1 MQIKVGIPRGLLFN
15 DFSPL
20 FIPFFNYLGIKT
32 IVSDETNRKI
42 INRGLE
48 IVPAEYCFPI
58 KVAYGHVDNLLKKG
72 VDFIFIPHI
81 ANTGKPTG
89 SYKYSVTCS
98 WTQSA
103 PDLMKSTDWL
113 IKEGLNS
120 ENLVS
125 PSLFFDWGL
134 NHIEDQMKK
143 AITQMG
149 HSTKNVRA
157 ALQEALI
164 NKEKFDKKIEEKTK
178 KVFDSIQKK
187 CKQEKYK
194 NEPAF
199 LVMARPYTAYDAN
212 VNNDI
217 VNKILDAGYLAIPLE
232 LAPIGQIDISKQMPK
247 MYWIQGQKKLAAI
260 ELLNKNRNLFG
271 IDITYFACG
280 PDTQINQQMRYRAQ
294 KPFLTIEMDEHTGD
308 AGIDTRLQAF
318 FNTVKSYLEIE
329 AKQTSKVFSVKLKG
343 LDKIKGKKILVSP
356 PMSEHNYAVSSVLN
370 AYGIQS
376 RVLNTSPDET
386 MERARSCTYGLVCT
400 PYLHTTEAMLNFMQK
415 PGFDPEKFAF
425 FQATTDCGPCRLG
438 QYASLE
444 SLLFQKK
451 GIDIDIITSGELG
464 TEFNLGIPLLIKAWS
479 GITAVDQLE
488 KMRMHTRPYEVNKG
502 TSDKIYEKYMKEL
515 LDYLADPKT
524 NLGKIKT
531 YLSIGKAFFSNLF
544 NGELSPIEKILRK
557 AQDNFSQV
565 KRIGEEKP
573 KIGVIGEWFV
583 RLHEPANQKIIRK
596 LEEKG
601 AETWLA
607 PAIEYLV
614 YSYYLNS
621 VLAREKFSLNRKKE
635 DLREWLL
642 KSILYRVMIGYEHRL
657 FKATLPYMQGFD
669 DIPAQE
675 IVSNGEK
682 YIRHYIGGEAIVSM
696 GKAVDYLKK
705 GLDGIISVIPFNC
718 MPGLT
723 VAGFIPKFRKDN
735 NNIPFVSIEY
745 DGFQDSTRE
754 MRIDTFVAQV
764 KERYEN
770 KRQNPLKTKDI

>member
-1 MQIKVGIPRGLLFN
+1 MKVGIPRGLLFN

-20 FIPFFNYLGIKT
+20 FIPFFKYLGIET
-32 IVSDETNRKI
+32 VVSDETNRKI

-48 IVPAEYCFPI
+48 IVPEEYCFPT
-58 KVAYGHVDNLLKKG
+58 KVAYGHVDNLLKKD
-72 VDFIFIPHI
+72 VDFIFIPQI
-81 ANTGKPTG
+81 ANTGEPIG
-89 SYKYSVTCS
+89 SYKYSVTCP
-98 WTQSA
+98 WTQTA
-103 PDLMKSTDWL
+103 PDLMKSAPKL
-113 IKEGLNS
+113 IEEGFNS
-120 ENLVS
+120 EMLIS

-143 AITQMG
+143 AVSKMG
-149 HSTKNVRA
+149 YSTKNVRA
-157 ALQEALI
+157 ALQEGLI
-164 NKEKFDKKIEEKTK
+164 NKKRFDKKIEEKTK
-178 KVFDSIQKK
+178 EVFDFIKK
-187 CKQEKYK
+187 YKK

-217 VNKILDAGYLAIPLE
+217 INKILDAGYLAIPLE
-232 LAPIGQIDISKQMPK
+232 LAPIGSIDISTQMPK
-247 MYWIQGQKKLAAI
+247 MYWIQGQKKLTAI
-260 ELLNKNRNLFG
+260 ELLNKNKNLFG

-280 PDTQINQQMRYRAQ
+280 PDTQINQQMRCRTK
-294 KPFLTIEMDEHTGD
+294 KPFLTVEMDEHTGD

-318 FNTVKSYLEIE
+318 FNTVKSYLGIE

-343 LDKIKGKKILVSP
+343 LDKIKGKKILLIP
-356 PMSEHNYAVSSVLN
+356 PMSKHIYAMSAVFN

-376 RVLNTSPDET
+376 RVLDVSTDET
-386 MERARSCTYGLVCT
+386 MERARSCTCGLVCT

-415 PGFDPEKFAF
+415 PEFDQEKFAF
-425 FQATTDCGPCRLG
+425 FQLTTDCGPCRLG

-451 GIDIDIITSGELG
+451 GIDIDIIIGGELRS
-464 TEFNLGIPLLIKAWS
+464 EFNLGIPLLVKFWP

-502 TSDKIYEKYMKEL
+502 ISDKIYEKYVKRL

-524 NLGKIKT
+524 NLGKMKT
-531 YLSIGKAFFSNLF
+531 YLTIGKAAFSNLF
-544 NGELSPIEKILRK
+544 NGKLSPIEEILRK
-557 AQDNFSQV
+557 AQEKFSQV
-565 KRIGEEKP
+565 KRTNEEKP
-573 KIGVIGEWFV
+573 KIGMVGEFYV
-583 RLHEPANQKIIRK
+583 RFHEPANQRIIRN
-596 LEEKG
+596 LEGKG
-601 AETWLA
+601 AEIWLA
-607 PAIEYLV
+607 PVTEYFT
-614 YSYYLNS
+614 YSYYLDS
-621 VLAREKFSLNRKKE
+621 VTAKEKFSLNRKKR
-635 DLREWLL
+635 DLREWIL
-642 KSILYRVMIGYEHRL
+642 KSILYRFMIGYEHKL
-657 FKATLPYMQGFD
+657 FMATLPYMQGFD
-669 DIPAQE
+669 DIPAKN

-696 GKAVDYLKK
+696 GKAVDYAKR

-754 MRIDTFVAQV
+754 IIIDTFVAQV
-764 KERYEN
+764 KDRYEN
-770 KRQNPLKTKDI
+770 KKYTKSH

>member
-1 MQIKVGIPRGLLFN
+1 MKVGIPRGLLFN

-32 IVSDETNRKI
+32 IVSDETNRKV

-48 IVPAEYCFPI
+48 IVPAEYCFPT
-58 KVAYGHVDNLLKKG
+58 KVAYGHVDNLLKKLKKD
-72 VDFIFIPHI
+72 DFIFIPHI

-89 SYKYSVTCS
+89 SYNYCVTCP
-98 WTQSA
+98 WTQST
-103 PDLMKSTDWL
+103 PDLMKSAPKL
-113 IKEGLNS
+113 AKEGFNL
-120 ENLVS
+120 ENLIS

-143 AITQMG
+143 AVAKMG
-149 HSTKNVRA
+149 YSTKNVRA
-157 ALQEALI
+157 ALQEGLI

-178 KVFDSIQKK
+178 EVFDSIKK
-187 CKQEKYK
+187 YKK

-232 LAPIGQIDISKQMPK
+232 LAPIGLIDISKQMPK

-280 PDTQINQQMRYRAQ
+280 PDTQISQQMVCRAQ

-329 AKQTSKVFSVKLKG
+329 TKQTSKVFSVKLKG
-343 LDKIKGKKILVSP
+343 LDKIKGKKILVFP
-356 PMSEHNYAVSSVLN
+356 PMSEHNYAISSVLN

-376 RVLNTSPDET
+376 KVLEVSPDET
-386 MERARSCTYGLVCT
+386 LEKARSCTCGLVCT
-400 PYLHTTEAMLNFMQK
+400 PYLHTTDAMLYFMQK
-415 PGFDPEKFAF
+415 SEFDPEKFAF
-425 FQATTDCGPCRLG
+425 FQATTECGPCRLG

-451 GIDIDIITSGELG
+451 GIDVDIITGGEIG
-464 TEFNLGIPLLIKAWS
+464 SEFNLGMHLLIKAWS
-479 GITAVDQLE
+479 GMTAVDQLE

-502 TSDKIYEKYMKEL
+502 TSDEIHEKYMKKL

-524 NLGKIKT
+524 NLRKFET
-531 YLSIGKAFFSNLF
+531 YSSIGKAFFSNLF
-544 NGELSPIEKILRK
+544 DGKLSPIEEILRK
-557 AQDNFSQV
+557 AQEEFSQV
-565 KRIGEEKP
+565 KRTNEEKP
-573 KIGVIGEWFV
+573 KIGIVGEFYV
-583 RLHEPANQKIIRK
+583 RLHEPANQRIIRK
-596 LEEKG
+596 LEKKG
-601 AETWLA
+601 AEVWLA
-607 PAIEYLV
+607 PATEYLT

-621 VLAREKFSLNRKKE
+621 VYARENFSLNRKKE
-635 DLREWLL
+635 DLGEWLL

-657 FKATLPYMQGFD
+657 FKSTLPYMQGFD
-669 DIPAQE
+669 DIPAKE

-696 GKAVDYLKK
+696 GKAVDYVKRD
-705 GLDGIISVIPFNC
+705 LDGIISVIPFNC

-754 MRIDTFVAQV
+754 VKIDTFVAQV

-770 KRQNPLKTKDI
+770 KKYTKSH

>member
-1 MQIKVGIPRGLLFN
+1 MKVGIPRGLLFN

-20 FIPFFNYLGIKT
+20 FIPFFKYLGIET
-32 IVSDETNRKI
+32 VVSDETNRRI

-48 IVPAEYCFPI
+48 IVPEEYCFPT

-81 ANTGKPTG
+81 ANTGQPIG
-89 SYKYSVTCS
+89 SYKYSVTCP

-103 PDLMKSTDWL
+103 PDLMKSAPKL
-113 IKEGLNS
+113 IEEGLNS
-120 ENLVS
+120 GMLIS
-125 PSLFFDWGL
+125 PSLFFDWGS

-143 AITQMG
+143 AVAKMG
-149 HSTKNVRA
+149 HSTINVKA
-157 ALQEALI
+157 ALQEGLI

-178 KVFDSIQKK
+178 EVFDSIKK
-187 CKQEKYK
+187 YKK

-232 LAPIGQIDISKQMPK
+232 LAPIGSIDISTQMPK

-260 ELLNKNRNLFG
+260 ELLNKNKNLFG

-280 PDTQINQQMRYRAQ
+280 PDTQINQQMRCRTQ
-294 KPFLTIEMDEHTGD
+294 KPFLTVEMDEHTGD

-318 FNTVKSYLEIE
+318 FNTVKSYLGIE
-329 AKQTSKVFSVKLKG
+329 AKQTNKVFSVKLKG
-343 LDKIKGKKILVSP
+343 LDKIKGKKILLIP
-356 PMSEHNYAVSSVLN
+356 PMSKHIYAMSAVFN
-370 AYGIQS
+370 AYRIQS
-376 RVLNTSPDET
+376 RVLEVSTDET
-386 MERARSCTYGLVCT
+386 MERARSCTCGLVCT

-415 PGFDPEKFAF
+415 PEFDQEKFAF
-425 FQATTDCGPCRLG
+425 FQLTTDCGPCRLG

-451 GIDIDIITSGELG
+451 GIDIDIIIGGELRS
-464 TEFNLGIPLLIKAWS
+464 EFNLGIPLLVKFWP

-502 TSDKIYEKYMKEL
+502 ISDKIYEKYVKRL

-524 NLGKIKT
+524 NLGKMKT
-531 YLSIGKAFFSNLF
+531 YLTIGKAAFSNLF
-544 NGELSPIEKILRK
+544 NGKLSPIEEILRK
-557 AQDNFSQV
+557 AQEKFSQV
-565 KRIGEEKP
+565 KRTNEEKP
-573 KIGVIGEWFV
+573 KIGMVGEFYV
-583 RLHEPANQKIIRK
+583 RFHEPANQRIIRN
-596 LEEKG
+596 LEGKG
-601 AETWLA
+601 AEIWLA
-607 PAIEYLV
+607 PVTEYFT
-614 YSYYLNS
+614 YSYYLDS
-621 VLAREKFSLNRKKE
+621 VTAREKFSLNRKKR
-635 DLREWLL
+635 DLREWIL
-642 KSILYRVMIGYEHRL
+642 KSILYRFMIGYEHKL

-669 DIPAQE
+669 DIPAKE

-696 GKAVDYLKK
+696 GKAVDYAKR

-754 MRIDTFVAQV
+754 IIIDTFVAQV
-764 KERYEN
+764 KDRCEN
-770 KRQNPLKTKDI
+770 KKYTKSH

>member
-1 MQIKVGIPRGLLFN
+1 MRIGIPRGLLFN

-20 FIPFFNYLGIKT
+20 FIPFFKYLGIET
-32 IVSDETNRKI
+32 VVSDETNRKI

-48 IVPAEYCFPI
+48 IVPEEYCFPT
-58 KVAYGHVDNLLKKG
+58 KVAYGHVDNLLKKD

-81 ANTGKPTG
+81 ANTGEPIG
-89 SYKYSVTCS
+89 SYKYSVTCP
-98 WTQSA
+98 WTQTA
-103 PDLMKSTDWL
+103 PDLMKSAPKL
-113 IKEGLNS
+113 IEEGFNS
-120 ENLVS
+120 EMLIS

-143 AITQMG
+143 AVAKMG
-149 HSTKNVRA
+149 YSTKNVRA
-157 ALQEALI
+157 ALQEGLI
-164 NKEKFDKKIEEKTK
+164 NKKRFDKKIEEKTK
-178 KVFDSIQKK
+178 EVFDFIKK
-187 CKQEKYK
+187 YKK

-217 VNKILDAGYLAIPLE
+217 INKILDAGYLAIPLE
-232 LAPIGQIDISKQMPK
+232 LAPIGSIDISTQMPK
-247 MYWIQGQKKLAAI
+247 MYWIQGQKKLTAI
-260 ELLNKNRNLFG
+260 ELLNKNKNLFG

-280 PDTQINQQMRYRAQ
+280 PDTQINQQMRCRTK
-294 KPFLTIEMDEHTGD
+294 KPFLTVEMDEHTGD

-318 FNTVKSYLEIE
+318 FNTVKSYLGIE

-343 LDKIKGKKILVSP
+343 LDKIKGKKILLIP
-356 PMSEHNYAVSSVLN
+356 PMSKHIYAMSAVFN

-376 RVLNTSPDET
+376 RVLDVSTDET
-386 MERARSCTYGLVCT
+386 MERARSCTCGLVCT

-415 PGFDPEKFAF
+415 PEFDQEKFAF
-425 FQATTDCGPCRLG
+425 FQLTTDCGPCRLG

-451 GIDIDIITSGELG
+451 GIDIDIIIGGELRS
-464 TEFNLGIPLLIKAWS
+464 EFNLGIPLLVKFWP

-502 TSDKIYEKYMKEL
+502 ISDKIYEKYVKRL

-524 NLGKIKT
+524 NLGKMKT
-531 YLSIGKAFFSNLF
+531 YLTIGKAAFSNLF
-544 NGELSPIEKILRK
+544 NGKLSPIEEILRK
-557 AQDNFSQV
+557 AQEKFSQV
-565 KRIGEEKP
+565 KRTNEEKP
-573 KIGVIGEWFV
+573 KIGMVGEFYV
-583 RLHEPANQKIIRK
+583 RFHEPANQRIIRN
-596 LEEKG
+596 LEGKG
-601 AETWLA
+601 AEIWLA
-607 PAIEYLV
+607 PVTEYFT
-614 YSYYLNS
+614 YSYYLDS
-621 VLAREKFSLNRKKE
+621 VTAREKFSLNRKKR
-635 DLREWLL
+635 DLREWIL
-642 KSILYRVMIGYEHRL
+642 KSILYRFMIGYEHKL

-669 DIPAQE
+669 DIPAKE

-696 GKAVDYLKK
+696 GKAVDYAKR

-754 MRIDTFVAQV
+754 IIIDTFVAQV
-764 KERYEN
+764 KDRYEN
-770 KRQNPLKTKDI
+770 IKYTKSH

>member
-1 MQIKVGIPRGLLFN
+1 MRVGIPRGLLFN

-20 FIPFFNYLGIKT
+20 FIPFFNYLGIET

-58 KVAYGHVDNLLKKG
+58 KVAYGHVDNLLEKS

-81 ANTGKPTG
+81 ANTGEPATG
-89 SYKYSVTCS
+89 YNYCVTCP

-103 PDLMKSTDWL
+103 PDIMKSTDRL
-113 IKEGLNS
+113 IKKGLNL

-125 PSLFFDWGL
+125 PSLFFDWGP
-134 NHIEDQMKK
+134 NHIEDQMRK
-143 AITQMG
+143 ALVKMG

-157 ALQEALI
+157 ALQEGLV
-164 NKEKFDKKIEEKTK
+164 NKERFDKKIEEKTRE
-178 KVFDSIQKK
+178 VFSSIQEKF
-187 CKQEKYK
+187 KQEKYK

-232 LAPIGQIDISKQMPK
+232 LAPIGPIDLSKKLPK

-280 PDTQINQQMRYRAQ
+280 PDAQINQQMICRAQ
-294 KPFLTIEMDEHTGD
+294 KPFLTVEMDEHTGD

-318 FNTVKSYLEIE
+318 FNTVKSYLETG
-329 AKQTSKVFSVKLKG
+329 AKQTSRVFSVKLKG
-343 LDKIKGKKILVSP
+343 LDKIKGKKILVFP
-356 PMSEHNYAVSSVLN
+356 PMSKHNYALSAVLN

-376 RVLNTSPDET
+376 RVLDVSHDET
-386 MERARSCTYGLVCT
+386 MENARSCTCGLVCT

-415 PGFDPEKFAF
+415 PEFNENKFAF
-425 FQATTDCGPCRLG
+425 FQATTECGPCRLG

-451 GIDIDIITSGELG
+451 GIDVDIITGGELG
-464 TEFNLGIPLLIKAWS
+464 TEFNLGMPLLIKVWS
-479 GITAVDQLE
+479 GMTAVDQLE

-502 TSDKIYEKYMKEL
+502 TTDKIYEKYTKEL
-515 LDYLADPKT
+515 IDYLADPKT
-524 NLGKIKT
+524 NLGKIET
-531 YLSIGKAFFSNLF
+531 YSSIGKAFFSNLF
-544 NGELSPIEKILRK
+544 DGKLSPIEKLLKK
-557 AQDNFSQV
+557 AQDEFSQV
-565 KRIGEEKP
+565 KRTNEKKP
-573 KIGVIGEWFV
+573 KIGIVGEFYV
-583 RLHEPANQKIIRK
+583 RLHEPANQNIIRK

-607 PAIEYLV
+607 PATEYFA
-614 YSYYLNS
+614 YSYYLGS
-621 VLAREKFSLNRKKE
+621 VLAREKFKLNRKKE

-642 KSILYRVMIGYEHRL
+642 KSILYRVMIGYEHKL

-669 DIPAQE
+669 DIAAKE
-675 IVSNGEK
+675 IVSNGGE

-696 GKAVDYLKK
+696 GKALDYVKRD
-705 GLDGIISVIPFNC
+705 LDGIISVIPFNC

-723 VAGFIPKFRKDN
+723 VAGFIPRFRKNN

-754 MRIDTFVAQV
+754 MRIDTFFAQV
-764 KERYEN
+764 KEKYDN

>member
-1 MQIKVGIPRGLLFN
+1 MKVGIPRGLLFN

-20 FIPFFNYLGIKT
+20 FIPFFKYLGIET
-32 IVSDETNRKI
+32 IVSDETDRKI

-48 IVPAEYCFPI
+48 IVPEEYCFPT

-81 ANTGKPTG
+81 ANTGEPIG
-89 SYKYSVTCS
+89 SYKYSVTCP

-103 PDLMKSTDWL
+103 PDLMKSAPKLT
-113 IKEGLNS
+113 KEGLNS
-120 ENLVS
+120 EMLIS

-143 AITQMG
+143 AVAKMG
-149 HSTKNVRA
+149 HSTKNVSA
-157 ALQEALI
+157 ALQEGFI
-164 NKEKFDKKIEEKTK
+164 NKERFDKKIEEKTK
-178 KVFDSIQKK
+178 KVFDSIKN
-187 CKQEKYK
+187 YNK
-194 NEPAF
+194 NEPTF

-232 LAPIGQIDISKQMPK
+232 LAPIGSIDISTQMPK

-260 ELLNKNRNLFG
+260 ELLNKNKNLFG
-271 IDITYFACG
+271 IDVTYFACG
-280 PDTQINQQMRYRAQ
+280 PDTQINQQMRCRTQ
-294 KPFLTIEMDEHTGD
+294 KPFLTVEMDEHTGD

-318 FNTVKSYLEIE
+318 FNTVKSYLGIE

-343 LDKIKGKKILVSP
+343 LDKIKGKKILLIP
-356 PMSEHNYAVSSVLN
+356 PMSKHIYAMSAVFN

-376 RVLNTSPDET
+376 RVLEVSPDET
-386 MERARSCTYGLVCT
+386 MERARSCTCGLVCT

-415 PGFDPEKFAF
+415 PEFDQEKFAF
-425 FQATTDCGPCRLG
+425 FQLTTDCGPCRLG

-451 GIDIDIITSGELG
+451 GIDIDIIIGGELRS
-464 TEFNLGIPLLIKAWS
+464 EFNLGIPLLVKFWP

-502 TSDKIYEKYMKEL
+502 ISDKIYVKYVKRL

-524 NLGKIKT
+524 NLGKMKT
-531 YLSIGKAFFSNLF
+531 YLTIGKAAFSNLF
-544 NGELSPIEKILRK
+544 NGKLSPIEEILRK
-557 AQDNFSQV
+557 AQEEFSQV
-565 KRIGEEKP
+565 KRTNEEKP
-573 KIGVIGEWFV
+573 KIGMVGEFYV
-583 RLHEPANQKIIRK
+583 RFHEPANQRIIRN
-596 LEEKG
+596 LEGKG
-601 AETWLA
+601 AEIWLA
-607 PAIEYLV
+607 PVTEYFT
-614 YSYYLNS
+614 YSYYLDS
-621 VLAREKFSLNRKKE
+621 VTAREKFSLNRKKR
-635 DLREWLL
+635 DLREWIL
-642 KSILYRVMIGYEHRL
+642 KSILYRFMIGYEHKL

-669 DIPAQE
+669 DIPAKE

-696 GKAVDYLKK
+696 GKAVDYAKR

-754 MRIDTFVAQV
+754 IIIDTFVAQV
-764 KERYEN
+764 KDRYEN
-770 KRQNPLKTKDI
+770 KKYTNSH

>member
-1 MQIKVGIPRGLLFN
+1 MKVGIPRGLLFN

-20 FIPFFNYLGIKT
+20 FIPFFKYLGIET
-32 IVSDETNRKI
+32 VVSDETNRKI

-48 IVPAEYCFPI
+48 IVPEEYCFPT

-81 ANTGKPTG
+81 ANTGEPIG
-89 SYKYSVTCS
+89 SYKYSVTCP

-103 PDLMKSTDWL
+103 PDLMKSAPKL
-113 IKEGLNS
+113 IEEGLNS
-120 ENLVS
+120 EMLIS

-143 AITQMG
+143 AVAKMG
-149 HSTKNVRA
+149 YSTKNVRA
-157 ALQEALI
+157 ALQEGLI
-164 NKEKFDKKIEEKTK
+164 NKKRFDKKIEEKTK
-178 KVFDSIQKK
+178 EVFDFIKK
-187 CKQEKYK
+187 YKK

-217 VNKILDAGYLAIPLE
+217 INKILDAGYLAIPLE
-232 LAPIGQIDISKQMPK
+232 LAPIGSIDISTQMPK
-247 MYWIQGQKKLAAI
+247 MYWIQGQKKLTAI
-260 ELLNKNRNLFG
+260 ELLNKNKNLFG

-280 PDTQINQQMRYRAQ
+280 PDTQINQQMRCRTK
-294 KPFLTIEMDEHTGD
+294 KPFLTVEMDEHTGD

-318 FNTVKSYLEIE
+318 FNTVKSYLGIE

-343 LDKIKGKKILVSP
+343 LDKIKGKKILLIP
-356 PMSEHNYAVSSVLN
+356 PMSKHIYATSAVFN

-376 RVLNTSPDET
+376 RVLEVSPDET
-386 MERARSCTYGLVCT
+386 MERARSCTCGLVCT

-415 PGFDPEKFAF
+415 PEFDQEKFAF
-425 FQATTDCGPCRLG
+425 FQLTTDCGPCRLG

-451 GIDIDIITSGELG
+451 GIDIDIIIGGELRS
-464 TEFNLGIPLLIKAWS
+464 EFNLGIPLLVKFWP

-502 TSDKIYEKYMKEL
+502 ISDKIYEKYVKRL

-524 NLGKIKT
+524 NLGKMKT
-531 YLSIGKAFFSNLF
+531 YLTIGKAAFSNLF
-544 NGELSPIEKILRK
+544 NGKLSPIEEILRK
-557 AQDNFSQV
+557 AQEKFSQV
-565 KRIGEEKP
+565 KRTNEEKP
-573 KIGVIGEWFV
+573 KIGMVGEFYV
-583 RLHEPANQKIIRK
+583 RFHEPANQRIIRN
-596 LEEKG
+596 LEGKG
-601 AETWLA
+601 AEIWLA
-607 PAIEYLV
+607 PVTEYFT
-614 YSYYLNS
+614 YSYYLDS
-621 VLAREKFSLNRKKE
+621 VTAREKFSLNRKKR
-635 DLREWLL
+635 DLREWIL
-642 KSILYRVMIGYEHRL
+642 KSILYRFMIGYEHKL

-669 DIPAQE
+669 DIPAKE

-696 GKAVDYLKK
+696 GKAVDYAKR

-723 VAGFIPKFRKDN
+723 VAGFIPKFRKDS

-754 MRIDTFVAQV
+754 IIIDTFVAQV
-764 KERYEN
+764 KDRYEN
-770 KRQNPLKTKDI
+770 KKFTKPQ

>member
-1 MQIKVGIPRGLLFN
+1 MKVGIPRGLLFN

-20 FIPFFNYLGIKT
+20 FIPFFKYLGIKT
-32 IVSDETNRKI
+32 VISDETNRKI

-58 KVAYGHVDNLLKKG
+58 KVAYGHVDNLLKKLKKD
-72 VDFIFIPHI
+72 DFIFIPHI
-81 ANTGKPTG
+81 ASTGEPTG
-89 SYKYSVTCS
+89 SYKYCVTCP

-103 PDLMKSTDWL
+103 PDLMKSAL
-113 IKEGLNS
+113 KLAKEGLNL

-143 AITQMG
+143 AVAKMG
-149 HSTKNVRA
+149 YSTKNVRA
-157 ALQEALI
+157 ALQEGLI
-164 NKEKFDKKIEEKTK
+164 NKERFDKKIEEKTK
-178 KVFDSIQKK
+178 EVFDSIKK
-187 CKQEKYK
+187 YKK

-199 LVMARPYTAYDAN
+199 LVMARPYTSYDAN
-212 VNNDI
+212 VNNNI

-232 LAPIGQIDISKQMPK
+232 FAPIGSIDISKQMPK

-260 ELLNKNRNLFG
+260 ELLNKNKNLFG

-280 PDTQINQQMRYRAQ
+280 PDTQINQQMRCRTQ
-294 KPFLTIEMDEHTGD
+294 KPFLTVEMDEHTGD

-318 FNTVKSYLEIE
+318 FNTVKSYLGIE

-343 LDKIKGKKILVSP
+343 LDKIKDKKILVFP
-356 PMSEHNYAVSSVLN
+356 PMSKHNYALSAVFN
-370 AYGIQS
+370 AYRIQS
-376 RVLNTSPDET
+376 RVSEISPDET

-415 PGFDPEKFAF
+415 PGFDQEKFAF
-425 FQATTDCGPCRLG
+425 FQATSDCGPCRLG

-451 GIDIDIITSGELG
+451 GIDVDIITGGEVGSEFSLG
-464 TEFNLGIPLLIKAWS
+464 MPLLIKAWS

-502 TSDKIYEKYMKEL
+502 TSDQIYEKYTKRL
-515 LDYLADPKT
+515 LDHLADPKT
-524 NLGKIKT
+524 NLGKMKT
-531 YLSIGKAFFSNLF
+531 YLTIGKAFFSNLF
-544 NGELSPIEKILRK
+544 DGNSSPIEEILRK
-557 AQDNFSQV
+557 AQGEFSQV
-565 KRIGEEKP
+565 KRTSEEKP
-573 KIGVIGEWFV
+573 KIGMIGEFFV
-583 RLHEPANQKIIRK
+583 RLHEPANQNILRK

-607 PAIEYLV
+607 PAAEYLT
-614 YSYYLNS
+614 YSYYLSS
-621 VLAREKFSLNRKKE
+621 VFAREKFSLNRKKE
-635 DLREWLL
+635 NLREWIL
-642 KSILYRVMIGYEHRL
+642 KSILYRFMIGYEHML

-669 DIPAQE
+669 DISAQE

-696 GKAVDYLKK
+696 GKAVDYVKR

-770 KRQNPLKTKDI
+770 KKYTKFH

>member
-1 MQIKVGIPRGLLFN
+1 MRIGIPRGLLFN

-20 FIPFFNYLGIKT
+20 FIPFFKYLGIET
-32 IVSDETNRKI
+32 VVSDETNRKI

-48 IVPAEYCFPI
+48 IVPEEYCFPT
-58 KVAYGHVDNLLKKG
+58 KVAYGHVDNLLKKD

-81 ANTGKPTG
+81 ANTGEPIG
-89 SYKYSVTCS
+89 SYKYSVTCP
-98 WTQSA
+98 WTQTA
-103 PDLMKSTDWL
+103 PDLMKSAPKL
-113 IKEGLNS
+113 IEEGFNS
-120 ENLVS
+120 EMLIS

-143 AITQMG
+143 AVAKMG
-149 HSTKNVRA
+149 YSTKNVRA
-157 ALQEALI
+157 ALQEGLI
-164 NKEKFDKKIEEKTK
+164 NKKRFDKKIEEKTK
-178 KVFDSIQKK
+178 EVFDFIKK
-187 CKQEKYK
+187 YKK

-217 VNKILDAGYLAIPLE
+217 INKILDAGYLAIPLE
-232 LAPIGQIDISKQMPK
+232 LAPIGSIDISTQMPK
-247 MYWIQGQKKLAAI
+247 MYWIQGQKKLTAI
-260 ELLNKNRNLFG
+260 ELLNKNKNLFG

-280 PDTQINQQMRYRAQ
+280 PDTQINQQMRCRTK
-294 KPFLTIEMDEHTGD
+294 KPFLTVEMDEHTGD

-318 FNTVKSYLEIE
+318 FNTVKSYLGIE

-343 LDKIKGKKILVSP
+343 LDKIKGKKILLIP
-356 PMSEHNYAVSSVLN
+356 PMSKHIYATSAVFN

-376 RVLNTSPDET
+376 RVLEVSPDET
-386 MERARSCTYGLVCT
+386 MERARSCTCGLVCT

-415 PGFDPEKFAF
+415 PEFDQEKFAF
-425 FQATTDCGPCRLG
+425 FQLTTDCGPCRLG

-451 GIDIDIITSGELG
+451 GIDIDIIIGGELRS
-464 TEFNLGIPLLIKAWS
+464 EFNLGVPLLVKFWP

-502 TSDKIYEKYMKEL
+502 ISDKIYEKYVKRL

-524 NLGKIKT
+524 NLGKMKT
-531 YLSIGKAFFSNLF
+531 YLTIGKAAFSNLF
-544 NGELSPIEKILRK
+544 NGKLSPIEEILRK
-557 AQDNFSQV
+557 AQEKFSQV
-565 KRIGEEKP
+565 KRNNEEKP
-573 KIGVIGEWFV
+573 KIGMVGEFYV
-583 RLHEPANQKIIRK
+583 RFHEPANQRIIRN
-596 LEEKG
+596 LEGKG
-601 AETWLA
+601 AEIWLA
-607 PAIEYLV
+607 PVTEYFT
-614 YSYYLNS
+614 YSYYLDS
-621 VLAREKFSLNRKKE
+621 VTAREKFSLNRKKR
-635 DLREWLL
+635 DLREWIL
-642 KSILYRVMIGYEHRL
+642 KSILYRFMIGYEHKL

-669 DIPAQE
+669 DIPAKE

-696 GKAVDYLKK
+696 GKAVDYAKR

-754 MRIDTFVAQV
+754 IIIDTFVAQV
-764 KERYEN
+764 KDRYEN
-770 KRQNPLKTKDI
+770 KKYTKSH

>member
-1 MQIKVGIPRGLLFN
+1 MKVGIPRGLLFN

-20 FIPFFNYLGIKT
+20 FIPFFKYLGIET
-32 IVSDETNRKI
+32 VVSDETNRKI

-48 IVPAEYCFPI
+48 IVPEEYCFPT

-72 VDFIFIPHI
+72 VDFVFIPHI
-81 ANTGKPTG
+81 ANTGEPIG
-89 SYKYSVTCS
+89 SYKYSVTCP

-103 PDLMKSTDWL
+103 PDLMKSAPKL
-113 IKEGLNS
+113 IEEGLNL
-120 ENLVS
+120 EKLIS

-143 AITQMG
+143 AVAKMG
-149 HSTKNVRA
+149 HSTKDVRA
-157 ALQEALI
+157 ALQEGLI
-164 NKEKFDKKIEEKTK
+164 NKKRFDKKIEEKTK
-178 KVFDSIQKK
+178 EVFDFIKK
-187 CKQEKYK
+187 YKK

-217 VNKILDAGYLAIPLE
+217 INKILDAGYLAIPLE
-232 LAPIGQIDISKQMPK
+232 LAPIGSIDISTQMPK
-247 MYWIQGQKKLAAI
+247 MYWIQGQKKLTAI
-260 ELLNKNRNLFG
+260 ELLNKNKNLFG

-280 PDTQINQQMRYRAQ
+280 PDTQINQQMRCRTK
-294 KPFLTIEMDEHTGD
+294 KPFLTVEMDEHTGD

-318 FNTVKSYLEIE
+318 FNTVKSYLGIE

-343 LDKIKGKKILVSP
+343 LDKIKGKKILLIP
-356 PMSEHNYAVSSVLN
+356 PMSKHIDAMSAVFN

-376 RVLNTSPDET
+376 RVLEVSTDET
-386 MERARSCTYGLVCT
+386 MERARSCTCGLVCT

-415 PGFDPEKFAF
+415 PEFDQEKFAF
-425 FQATTDCGPCRLG
+425 FQLTTDCGPCRLG

-451 GIDIDIITSGELG
+451 GIDIDIIIGGELRS
-464 TEFNLGIPLLIKAWS
+464 EFNLGIPLLVKFWP

-502 TSDKIYEKYMKEL
+502 ISDKIYEKYVKRL

-524 NLGKIKT
+524 NLGKMKT
-531 YLSIGKAFFSNLF
+531 YLTIGKAAFSNLF
-544 NGELSPIEKILRK
+544 NGKLSPIEEILRK
-557 AQDNFSQV
+557 AQEKFSQV
-565 KRIGEEKP
+565 KRTNEEKP
-573 KIGVIGEWFV
+573 KIGMVGEFYV
-583 RLHEPANQKIIRK
+583 RFHEPANQRIIRN
-596 LEEKG
+596 LEGKG
-601 AETWLA
+601 AEIWLA
-607 PAIEYLV
+607 PVTEYFT
-614 YSYYLNS
+614 YSYYLDS
-621 VLAREKFSLNRKKE
+621 VTAREKFSLNRKKR
-635 DLREWLL
+635 DLREWIL
-642 KSILYRVMIGYEHRL
+642 KSILYRFMIGYEHKL

-669 DIPAQE
+669 DIPAKE

-696 GKAVDYLKK
+696 GKAADYAKR

-723 VAGFIPKFRKDN
+723 VAGFIPKFRKVN

-754 MRIDTFVAQV
+754 IMIDTFAAQV
-764 KERYEN
+764 KDRYEN
-770 KRQNPLKTKDI
+770 KKYTNSH

>member
-1 MQIKVGIPRGLLFN
+1 MKVGIPRGLLFN

-20 FIPFFNYLGIKT
+20 FIPFFKYLGIKT
-32 IVSDETNRKI
+32 VISDETNRKI

-48 IVPAEYCFPI
+48 IVPAEYCFPT
-58 KVAYGHVDNLLKKG
+58 KVAYGHVDNLLKKLKKD
-72 VDFIFIPHI
+72 DFIFIPHI
-81 ANTGKPTG
+81 ASTGEPTG
-89 SYKYSVTCS
+89 SYKYSVTCP

-103 PDLMKSTDWL
+103 PDLMKSALKLT
-113 IKEGLNS
+113 KEGLNL

-143 AITQMG
+143 AVAKMG
-149 HSTKNVRA
+149 YSTKNVRA
-157 ALQEALI
+157 ALQEGLV
-164 NKEKFDKKIEEKTK
+164 NKKKFDKKIEEKTK
-178 KVFDSIQKK
+178 EVFDSIKK
-187 CKQEKYK
+187 YKK

-212 VNNDI
+212 VNNNI

-232 LAPIGQIDISKQMPK
+232 FAPIGSIDISKQMPK

-260 ELLNKNRNLFG
+260 ELLNKNKNLFG

-280 PDTQINQQMRYRAQ
+280 PDTQINQQMRCRTQ
-294 KPFLTIEMDEHTGD
+294 KPFLTVEMDEHTGD

-318 FNTVKSYLEIE
+318 FNTVKSYLGIE
-329 AKQTSKVFSVKLKG
+329 AKQTGKVFSVKLKG
-343 LDKIKGKKILVSP
+343 LDKIKDKKILVFP
-356 PMSEHNYAVSSVLN
+356 PMSKHNYALSAVFN
-370 AYGIQS
+370 AYRIQS
-376 RVLNTSPDET
+376 RVLEVSPDET

-415 PGFDPEKFAF
+415 PGFDQEKFAF
-425 FQATTDCGPCRLG
+425 FQATSDCGPCRLG

-451 GIDIDIITSGELG
+451 GTDVDIITGGEVGSEFSLG
-464 TEFNLGIPLLIKAWS
+464 MPLLIKAWS

-502 TSDKIYEKYMKEL
+502 TSDQIYEKYMKRL
-515 LDYLADPKT
+515 LDHLADPKT
-524 NLGKIKT
+524 NLGKMKT
-531 YLSIGKAFFSNLF
+531 YLTIGKVFFSNLF
-544 NGELSPIEKILRK
+544 DGNSSPIEEILRK
-557 AQDNFSQV
+557 AQGEFSQV
-565 KRIGEEKP
+565 KRTSEEKP
-573 KIGVIGEWFV
+573 KIGMIGEFFV
-583 RLHEPANQKIIRK
+583 RLHEPANQNILRK

-607 PAIEYLV
+607 SAAEYLT
-614 YSYYLNS
+614 YSYYLSS
-621 VLAREKFSLNRKKE
+621 VFAREKFSLNRKKE
-635 DLREWLL
+635 NLREWIL
-642 KSILYRVMIGYEHRL
+642 KSILYRFMIGYEHML

-669 DIPAQE
+669 DISAQE

-696 GKAVDYLKK
+696 GKAVDYVKR

-735 NNIPFVSIEY
+735 NNIPFVSVEY

-770 KRQNPLKTKDI
+770 KKYTKFH

>member
-1 MQIKVGIPRGLLFN
+1 MKVGIPRGLLFN

-20 FIPFFNYLGIKT
+20 FIPFFKYLGIET
-32 IVSDETNRKI
+32 VVSDETNRKI

-48 IVPAEYCFPI
+48 IVPAEYCFPT
-58 KVAYGHVDNLLKKG
+58 KVAYGHVDNLLKKLKKD
-72 VDFIFIPHI
+72 DFIFIPYI
-81 ANTGKPTG
+81 ANTGEPTG
-89 SYKYSVTCS
+89 SYKYCVTCP

-103 PDLMKSTDWL
+103 PDLMKSAPKL
-113 IKEGLNS
+113 VKEGLNL

-143 AITQMG
+143 AVAKMG

-157 ALQEALI
+157 ALQEGLI
-164 NKEKFDKKIEEKTK
+164 NKERFDKKIEEKTK
-178 KVFDSIQKK
+178 EVFDSIKK
-187 CKQEKYK
+187 YKK

-232 LAPIGQIDISKQMPK
+232 LAPIGSIDISKQMPK

-260 ELLNKNRNLFG
+260 ELLNKNKNLFG

-280 PDTQINQQMRYRAQ
+280 PDTQINQQMRCRTQ
-294 KPFLTIEMDEHTGD
+294 KPFLTVEMDEHTGD

-318 FNTVKSYLEIE
+318 FNTVKSYLGIG

-343 LDKIKGKKILVSP
+343 LDKIKGKKILVFP
-356 PMSEHNYAVSSVLN
+356 PMSEHNYAISSALN

-376 RVLNTSPDET
+376 KVLEVSPDET
-386 MERARSCTYGLVCT
+386 LERARSCTCGLVCT
-400 PYLHTTEAMLNFMQK
+400 PYLHTTEAMLYFMQK
-415 PGFDPEKFAF
+415 SEFDPEKFAF
-425 FQATTDCGPCRLG
+425 FQATTECGPCRLG

-451 GIDIDIITSGELG
+451 GIDVDIITGGEIG
-464 TEFNLGIPLLIKAWS
+464 SEFNLGIPLLIKAWS
-479 GITAVDQLE
+479 GMTAVDQLE

-502 TSDKIYEKYMKEL
+502 TSDQIYEKYLKRL

-524 NLGKIKT
+524 NLGKMKT
-531 YLSIGKAFFSNLF
+531 YLTIEKAFFSNLF
-544 NGELSPIEKILRK
+544 DRNSSPIEEILRK
-557 AQDNFSQV
+557 AQEEFSQV
-565 KRIGEEKP
+565 KRTNEEKP
-573 KIGVIGEWFV
+573 KIGMVGEFYV
-583 RLHEPANQKIIRK
+583 RLHEPANQNIIRK
-596 LEEKG
+596 LEKKG
-601 AETWLA
+601 AEVWLA
-607 PAIEYLV
+607 PATEYLT

-621 VLAREKFSLNRKKE
+621 VSAREKFSLNRKKE
-635 DLREWLL
+635 DLREWFL
-642 KSILYRVMIGYEHRL
+642 KSILYRVMIGYEHKF
-657 FKATLPYMQGFD
+657 FKVTLPYMQGFD
-669 DIPAQE
+669 DIPAKE
-675 IVSNGEK
+675 IVLNGEK

-696 GKAVDYLKK
+696 GKAVDYAKR

-754 MRIDTFVAQV
+754 IRTDTFIAQV

-770 KRQNPLKTKDI
+770 KKYTKSH

>member
-1 MQIKVGIPRGLLFN
+1 MKVGIPRGLLFN

-20 FIPFFNYLGIKT
+20 FIPFFKYLGIKT
-32 IVSDETNRKI
+32 VVSDETNRKI

-48 IVPAEYCFPI
+48 IVPAEYCFPT
-58 KVAYGHVDNLLKKG
+58 KVAYGHVDNLLKKLKKD
-72 VDFIFIPHI
+72 DFIFIPHI
-81 ANTGKPTG
+81 ANTGEPTG
-89 SYKYSVTCS
+89 SYKYCVTCP

-103 PDLMKSTDWL
+103 PDLMKSAL
-113 IKEGLNS
+113 KLAKEGLNL

-143 AITQMG
+143 AVAKMG
-149 HSTKNVRA
+149 YSTKNVRA
-157 ALQEALI
+157 ALQEGLI
-164 NKEKFDKKIEEKTK
+164 NKERFDKKIEEKTK
-178 KVFDSIQKK
+178 EVFDSIKK
-187 CKQEKYK
+187 YKK

-232 LAPIGQIDISKQMPK
+232 LAPIGSIDISTQMPK

-260 ELLNKNRNLFG
+260 ELLNKNKNLFG

-280 PDTQINQQMRYRAQ
+280 PDTQINQQMRCRTQ
-294 KPFLTIEMDEHTGD
+294 KPFLTVEMDEHTGD

-318 FNTVKSYLEIE
+318 FNTVKSYLRIE
-329 AKQTSKVFSVKLKG
+329 TKQTSKVYGVKLKG
-343 LDKIKGKKILVSP
+343 LDKIKDKKILLFP
-356 PMSEHNYAVSSVLN
+356 PMSKHNYAVSAVFN
-370 AYGIQS
+370 AYRIQS
-376 RVLNTSPDET
+376 RVLEVSPDET
-386 MERARSCTYGLVCT
+386 MERARSCTCGLVCT
-400 PYLHTTEAMLNFMQK
+400 PYLHTTEVMLNFMQK
-415 PGFDPEKFAF
+415 PGFDQEKFAF
-425 FQATTDCGPCRLG
+425 FQATNDCGPCRLG

-451 GIDIDIITSGELG
+451 GIDVDIITGGEIGSEFSLG
-464 TEFNLGIPLLIKAWS
+464 MPLLIKAWS
-479 GITAVDQLE
+479 GMTAVDQLE
-488 KMRMHTRPYEVNKG
+488 KMRMHTRPYEVNKE
-502 TSDKIYEKYMKEL
+502 TSDQIYEKYVKRL
-515 LDYLADPKT
+515 LDHLADPKT
-524 NLGKIKT
+524 NLGKMKT
-531 YLSIGKAFFSNLF
+531 YLTIGKAFFSNLF
-544 NGELSPIEKILRK
+544 DGNSSPIEEILRK
-557 AQDNFSQV
+557 AQSEFSQV
-565 KRIGEEKP
+565 KRTSEEKP
-573 KIGVIGEWFV
+573 KIGIVGEFFV
-583 RLHEPANQKIIRK
+583 RLHEPANQNIIRK

-607 PAIEYLV
+607 PATEYLI

-621 VLAREKFSLNRKKE
+621 VSAREKFRLNRKKE
-635 DLREWLL
+635 NLKEWIL
-642 KSILYRVMIGYEHRL
+642 KSILYRVMIGYEHKL

-696 GKAVDYLKK
+696 GKAVDYATR

-754 MRIDTFVAQV
+754 IRTDTFIAQV

-770 KRQNPLKTKDI
+770 KKYAKSH

>member
-1 MQIKVGIPRGLLFN
+1 MKVGIPRGLLFN

-20 FIPFFNYLGIKT
+20 FIPFFKYLGIET
-32 IVSDETNRKI
+32 VVSDETNRKI

-48 IVPAEYCFPI
+48 IVPEEYCFPT

-81 ANTGKPTG
+81 ANTGEPIG
-89 SYKYSVTCS
+89 SYKYSVTCP

-103 PDLMKSTDWL
+103 PDLMKSAPKL
-113 IKEGLNS
+113 IEEGLNS
-120 ENLVS
+120 EMLIS

-143 AITQMG
+143 AVAKMG
-149 HSTKNVRA
+149 YSTKNVRA
-157 ALQEALI
+157 ALQEGLI
-164 NKEKFDKKIEEKTK
+164 NKKRFDKKIEEKTK
-178 KVFDSIQKK
+178 EVFDFIKK
-187 CKQEKYK
+187 YKK

-217 VNKILDAGYLAIPLE
+217 INKILDAGYLAVPLE
-232 LAPIGQIDISKQMPK
+232 LAPIGSIDISTQMPK
-247 MYWIQGQKKLAAI
+247 MYWIQGQKKLTAI
-260 ELLNKNRNLFG
+260 ELLNKNKNLFG

-280 PDTQINQQMRYRAQ
+280 PDTQINQQMRCRTK
-294 KPFLTIEMDEHTGD
+294 KPFLTVEMDEHTGD

-318 FNTVKSYLEIE
+318 FNTVKSYLGIE

-343 LDKIKGKKILVSP
+343 LDKIKGKKILLIP
-356 PMSEHNYAVSSVLN
+356 PMSKHIYAMSAVFN

-376 RVLNTSPDET
+376 RVLDVSTDET
-386 MERARSCTYGLVCT
+386 MERARSCTCGLVCT

-415 PGFDPEKFAF
+415 PEFDQEKFAF
-425 FQATTDCGPCRLG
+425 FQLTTDCGPCRLG

-451 GIDIDIITSGELG
+451 GIDIDIIIGGELRS
-464 TEFNLGIPLLIKAWS
+464 EFNLGIPLLVKFWP

-502 TSDKIYEKYMKEL
+502 ISDKIYEKYVKRL

-524 NLGKIKT
+524 NLGKMKT
-531 YLSIGKAFFSNLF
+531 YLTIGKAAFSNLF
-544 NGELSPIEKILRK
+544 NGKLSPIEEILRK
-557 AQDNFSQV
+557 AQEKFSKV
-565 KRIGEEKP
+565 KRTNEEKP
-573 KIGVIGEWFV
+573 KIGMVGEFYV
-583 RLHEPANQKIIRK
+583 RFHEPANQRIIRN
-596 LEEKG
+596 LEGKG
-601 AETWLA
+601 AEIWLA
-607 PAIEYLV
+607 PVTEYFT
-614 YSYYLNS
+614 YSYYLDS
-621 VLAREKFSLNRKKE
+621 VTAREKFSLNRKKR
-635 DLREWLL
+635 DLREWIL
-642 KSILYRVMIGYEHRL
+642 KSILYRFMIGYEHKL

-669 DIPAQE
+669 DIPAKE

-696 GKAVDYLKK
+696 GKAVDYAKR

-754 MRIDTFVAQV
+754 IIIDTFVAQV
-764 KERYEN
+764 KDRYEN
-770 KRQNPLKTKDI
+770 KKFTKPQ

>member
-1 MQIKVGIPRGLLFN
+1 MKVGIPRGLLFN

-20 FIPFFNYLGIKT
+20 FIPFFKYLGIKT
-32 IVSDETNRKI
+32 VISDETNRKI

-48 IVPAEYCFPI
+48 IVPAEYCFPT
-58 KVAYGHVDNLLKKG
+58 KVAYGHVDNLLKKLKKD
-72 VDFIFIPHI
+72 DFIFIPHI
-81 ANTGKPTG
+81 ASTGEPTG
-89 SYKYSVTCS
+89 SYKYSVTCP

-103 PDLMKSTDWL
+103 PDLMKSALKLT
-113 IKEGLNS
+113 KEGFNL

-143 AITQMG
+143 AVAKMG
-149 HSTKNVRA
+149 YSTKNVRA
-157 ALQEALI
+157 ALQEGLI
-164 NKEKFDKKIEEKTK
+164 NKERFDKKIEEKTK
-178 KVFDSIQKK
+178 EVFDSIKK
-187 CKQEKYK
+187 YKK

-232 LAPIGQIDISKQMPK
+232 FAPIGSIDISKQMPK
-247 MYWIQGQKKLAAI
+247 MYWIQGQKKLTAI
-260 ELLNKNRNLFG
+260 ELLNKNKNLFG

-280 PDTQINQQMRYRAQ
+280 PDTQINQQMRCRTQ
-294 KPFLTIEMDEHTGD
+294 KPFLTVEMDEHTGD

-318 FNTVKSYLEIE
+318 FNTVKSYLGIE
-329 AKQTSKVFSVKLKG
+329 AKQTGKVFSVKLKG
-343 LDKIKGKKILVSP
+343 LDKIKDKKILVFP
-356 PMSEHNYAVSSVLN
+356 PMSKHNYALSAVFN
-370 AYGIQS
+370 AYRIQS
-376 RVLNTSPDET
+376 RVLEVSPDET

-415 PGFDPEKFAF
+415 PGFDQEKFAF
-425 FQATTDCGPCRLG
+425 FQATSDCGPCRLG

-451 GIDIDIITSGELG
+451 GIDVDIITGGEVGSEFSLG
-464 TEFNLGIPLLIKAWS
+464 MPLLIKAWS

-502 TSDKIYEKYMKEL
+502 TSDQIYEKYMKRL
-515 LDYLADPKT
+515 LDHLADPKT
-524 NLGKIKT
+524 NLGKMKT
-531 YLSIGKAFFSNLF
+531 YLTIGKVFFSNLLDR
-544 NGELSPIEKILRK
+544 NSSPIEEILRK
-557 AQDNFSQV
+557 AQGEFSQV
-565 KRIGEEKP
+565 KRTSEEKP
-573 KIGVIGEWFV
+573 KIGMIGEFFV
-583 RLHEPANQKIIRK
+583 RLHEPANQNILRK

-607 PAIEYLV
+607 PAAEYLT
-614 YSYYLNS
+614 YSYYISS
-621 VLAREKFSLNRKKE
+621 VFAREKFSLNRKKE
-635 DLREWLL
+635 NLREWIL
-642 KSILYRVMIGYEHRL
+642 KSILYRFMIGYEHML

-669 DIPAQE
+669 DISAQE

-696 GKAVDYLKK
+696 GKAVDYVKR

-735 NNIPFVSIEY
+735 NNIPFVSVEY

-754 MRIDTFVAQV
+754 MRIDTFVVQV

-770 KRQNPLKTKDI
+770 KKYTKFH

>member
-1 MQIKVGIPRGLLFN
+1 MRIGIPRGLLFN

-20 FIPFFNYLGIKT
+20 FIPFFKYLGIET
-32 IVSDETNRKI
+32 VVSDETNRKI

-48 IVPAEYCFPI
+48 IVPEEYCFPT
-58 KVAYGHVDNLLKKG
+58 KVAYGHVDNLLKKD

-81 ANTGKPTG
+81 ANTGEPIG
-89 SYKYSVTCS
+89 SYKYSVTCP

-103 PDLMKSTDWL
+103 PDLMKSAPKL
-113 IKEGLNS
+113 IEEGFNS
-120 ENLVS
+120 EMLIS

-143 AITQMG
+143 AVAKMG
-149 HSTKNVRA
+149 YSTKNVRA
-157 ALQEALI
+157 ALQEGLI
-164 NKEKFDKKIEEKTK
+164 NKKRFDKKIEEKTK
-178 KVFDSIQKK
+178 EVFDFIKK
-187 CKQEKYK
+187 YKK
-194 NEPAF
+194 NEPTF

-217 VNKILDAGYLAIPLE
+217 INKILDAGYLAIPLE
-232 LAPIGQIDISKQMPK
+232 LAPIGSIDISTQMPK
-247 MYWIQGQKKLAAI
+247 MYWIQGQKKLTAI
-260 ELLNKNRNLFG
+260 ELLNKNKNLFG

-280 PDTQINQQMRYRAQ
+280 PDTQINQQMRCRTK
-294 KPFLTIEMDEHTGD
+294 KPFLTVEMDEHTGD

-318 FNTVKSYLEIE
+318 FNTVKSYLGIE

-343 LDKIKGKKILVSP
+343 LDKIKGKKILLIP
-356 PMSEHNYAVSSVLN
+356 PMSKHIYAMSAVFN

-376 RVLNTSPDET
+376 RVLDVSTDET
-386 MERARSCTYGLVCT
+386 MERARSCTCGLVCT

-415 PGFDPEKFAF
+415 PEFDQEKFAF
-425 FQATTDCGPCRLG
+425 FQLTTDCGPCRLG

-451 GIDIDIITSGELG
+451 GIDIDIIIGGELRS
-464 TEFNLGIPLLIKAWS
+464 EFNLGIPLLVKFWP

-502 TSDKIYEKYMKEL
+502 ISDKIYEKYVKRL

-524 NLGKIKT
+524 NLGKMKT
-531 YLSIGKAFFSNLF
+531 YLTIGKAAFSNLF
-544 NGELSPIEKILRK
+544 NGKLSPIEEILRK
-557 AQDNFSQV
+557 AQEKFSQV
-565 KRIGEEKP
+565 KRTNEEKP
-573 KIGVIGEWFV
+573 KIGMVGEFYV
-583 RLHEPANQKIIRK
+583 RFHEPANQRIIRN
-596 LEEKG
+596 LEGKG
-601 AETWLA
+601 AEIWLA
-607 PAIEYLV
+607 PVTEYFT
-614 YSYYLNS
+614 YSYYLDS
-621 VLAREKFSLNRKKE
+621 VTAREKFSLNRKKR
-635 DLREWLL
+635 DLREWIL
-642 KSILYRVMIGYEHRL
+642 KSILYRFMIGYEHKL

-669 DIPAQE
+669 DIPAKE

-696 GKAVDYLKK
+696 GKAVDYAKR

-754 MRIDTFVAQV
+754 IIIDTFVAQV
-764 KERYEN
+764 KDRYEN
-770 KRQNPLKTKDI
+770 KKYTKSH

>member
-1 MQIKVGIPRGLLFN
+1 MKVGIPRGLLFN

-20 FIPFFNYLGIKT
+20 FIPFFKYLGIET
-32 IVSDETNRKI
+32 VVSDETDRKI

-48 IVPAEYCFPI
+48 IVPEEYCFPT

-81 ANTGKPTG
+81 ANTGEPMG
-89 SYKYSVTCS
+89 SYKYSVTCP

-103 PDLMKSTDWL
+103 PDLMKSAPKL
-113 IKEGLNS
+113 IEEGLNL
-120 ENLVS
+120 EKLIS

-134 NHIEDQMKK
+134 NHIADQMKK
-143 AITQMG
+143 AVAKMG
-149 HSTKNVRA
+149 HSTKDVRA
-157 ALQEALI
+157 ALQEGLI
-164 NKEKFDKKIEEKTK
+164 NKKRFDKKIEEKTK
-178 KVFDSIQKK
+178 EVFDFIKK
-187 CKQEKYK
+187 YKK

-217 VNKILDAGYLAIPLE
+217 INKILDAGYLAIPLE
-232 LAPIGQIDISKQMPK
+232 LAPISSIDISTQMPK
-247 MYWIQGQKKLAAI
+247 MYWIQGQKKLTAI
-260 ELLNKNRNLFG
+260 ELLNKNKNLFG

-280 PDTQINQQMRYRAQ
+280 PDTQINQQMRCRTK
-294 KPFLTIEMDEHTGD
+294 KPFLTVEMDEHTGD

-318 FNTVKSYLEIE
+318 FNTVKSYLGIE

-343 LDKIKGKKILVSP
+343 LDKIKGKKILLIP
-356 PMSEHNYAVSSVLN
+356 PMSKHIYAMSAVFN

-376 RVLNTSPDET
+376 RVLDVSTDET
-386 MERARSCTYGLVCT
+386 MERARSCTCGLVCT

-415 PGFDPEKFAF
+415 PEFDQEKFAF
-425 FQATTDCGPCRLG
+425 FQLTTDCGPCRLG

-451 GIDIDIITSGELG
+451 GIDIDIIIGGELRS
-464 TEFNLGIPLLIKAWS
+464 EFNLGIPLLVKFWP

-488 KMRMHTRPYEVNKG
+488 KMRMHTRPYEVSKG
-502 TSDKIYEKYMKEL
+502 ISDKIYEKYVKRL

-524 NLGKIKT
+524 NLGKMKT
-531 YLSIGKAFFSNLF
+531 YLTIGKAAFSNLF
-544 NGELSPIEKILRK
+544 NGKLSPIEEILRK
-557 AQDNFSQV
+557 AQEKFSQV
-565 KRIGEEKP
+565 KRTNEEKP
-573 KIGVIGEWFV
+573 KIGMVGEFYV
-583 RLHEPANQKIIRK
+583 RFHEPANQRIIRN
-596 LEEKG
+596 LEGKG
-601 AETWLA
+601 AEIWLA
-607 PAIEYLV
+607 PVTEYLT
-614 YSYYLNS
+614 YSYYLDS
-621 VLAREKFSLNRKKE
+621 VTAREKFSLNRKKR
-635 DLREWLL
+635 DLREWIL
-642 KSILYRVMIGYEHRL
+642 KSILYRFMIGYEHKL

-669 DIPAQE
+669 DIPAKE

-696 GKAVDYLKK
+696 GKAVDYAKR

-754 MRIDTFVAQV
+754 IIIDTFVAQV
-764 KERYEN
+764 KDRYEN
-770 KRQNPLKTKDI
+770 KKYTNSH

>member
-1 MQIKVGIPRGLLFN
+1 MQMKVGIPRGLLFN

-20 FIPFFNYLGIKT
+20 FIPFFKYLGIET
-32 IVSDETNRKI
+32 VVSDETDRKI

-48 IVPAEYCFPI
+48 IVPEEYCFPT

-81 ANTGKPTG
+81 ANTGEPIG
-89 SYKYSVTCS
+89 GYKYSVTCP

-103 PDLMKSTDWL
+103 PDLMKSAPKL
-113 IKEGLNS
+113 IEEGLNS
-120 ENLVS
+120 EMLIS

-143 AITQMG
+143 AVAKMG

-157 ALQEALI
+157 ALQEGFI
-164 NKEKFDKKIEEKTK
+164 NKQRFDKKIEEKTK
-178 KVFDSIQKK
+178 EVFDSIKN
-187 CKQEKYK
+187 YNK

-232 LAPIGQIDISKQMPK
+232 LAPIGSIDISTQMPK

-260 ELLNKNRNLFG
+260 ELLNKNKNLFG

-280 PDTQINQQMRYRAQ
+280 PDTQINQQMRCRTQ
-294 KPFLTIEMDEHTGD
+294 KPFLTVEMDEHTGD

-318 FNTVKSYLEIE
+318 FNTVKSYLGIE
-329 AKQTSKVFSVKLKG
+329 AKQTNKVFSVKLKG
-343 LDKIKGKKILVSP
+343 LDKIKGKKILLIP
-356 PMSEHNYAVSSVLN
+356 PMSKHIYAFSAVLN

-376 RVLNTSPDET
+376 RVLEVSPDET
-386 MERARSCTYGLVCT
+386 MERARSCTCGLVCT

-415 PGFDPEKFAF
+415 PEFNQEKFAF
-425 FQATTDCGPCRLG
+425 FQLTTDCGPCRLG

-451 GIDIDIITSGELG
+451 GIDIDIIIGGELRS
-464 TEFNLGIPLLIKAWS
+464 EFNLGIPLLVKVWP

-488 KMRMHTRPYEVNKG
+488 KMRMHTRPYEINKG
-502 TSDKIYEKYMKEL
+502 ISDQIYDKYLKRL
-515 LDYLADPKT
+515 LDYLEDAKT
-524 NLGKIKT
+524 NLGNMKT
-531 YLSIGKAFFSNLF
+531 YLTIGKAIFSNLF
-544 NGELSPIEKILRK
+544 DGKLSPIEEILRK
-557 AQDNFSQV
+557 AQEEFSQV
-565 KRIGEEKP
+565 KRTHEEKP
-573 KIGVIGEWFV
+573 KIGMVGEFYV
-583 RLHEPANQKIIRK
+583 RFHEPANQKIIRN
-596 LEEKG
+596 LEKKG
-601 AETWLA
+601 AEVWLA
-607 PAIEYLV
+607 PVTEYLI
-614 YSYYLNS
+614 YSYYVDS
-621 VLAREKFSLNRKKE
+621 VSAREKFSLNKKKK
-635 DLREWLL
+635 DLREWIL
-642 KSILYRVMIGYEHRL
+642 KSILYRFMIGYEHKL
-657 FKATLPYMQGFD
+657 FKATSPYMQGFD
-669 DIPAQE
+669 DIPGKE

-682 YIRHYIGGEAIVSM
+682 YIRRYIGGEAIVSM
-696 GKAVDYLKK
+696 GKAVDYAKR

-754 MRIDTFVAQV
+754 MRIDTFIAQV
-764 KERYEN
+764 KDRYEN
-770 KRQNPLKTKDI
+770 KK

>member
-1 MQIKVGIPRGLLFN
+1 MKVGIPRGLLFN

-20 FIPFFNYLGIKT
+20 FIPFFKYLGIKT
-32 IVSDETNRKI
+32 IISDETNRKI

-48 IVPAEYCFPI
+48 IVPAEYCFPT
-58 KVAYGHVDNLLKKG
+58 KVAYGHVDNLLKKLKKD
-72 VDFIFIPHI
+72 DFIFIPHI
-81 ANTGKPTG
+81 ANTGEPTG
-89 SYKYSVTCS
+89 SYKYSVTCP
-98 WTQSA
+98 WTQST
-103 PDLMKSTDWL
+103 PDIMKSAPKLTE
-113 IKEGLNS
+113 EGLNS
-120 ENLVS
+120 EKLIS

-143 AITQMG
+143 VVAKMG

-157 ALQEALI
+157 ALQEGLI
-164 NKEKFDKKIEEKTK
+164 NKVRFDKKIEEKTK
-178 KVFDSIQKK
+178 EVFDSI
-187 CKQEKYK
+187 EKYKK

-232 LAPIGQIDISKQMPK
+232 LAPIGSIDVSTQMPK

-260 ELLNKNRNLFG
+260 ELLNKNKNLFG

-280 PDTQINQQMRYRAQ
+280 PDSQINQQMRCRTQ
-294 KPFLTIEMDEHTGD
+294 KPFLTVEMDEHTGD

-318 FNTVKSYLEIE
+318 FNTVKSYLGIE
-329 AKQTSKVFSVKLKG
+329 AKQTNKVFSVKLKG
-343 LDKIKGKKILVSP
+343 LDKIKDKKILVLP
-356 PMSEHNYAVSSVLN
+356 PMSEHNCALSAVLN
-370 AYGIQS
+370 AYGIRS
-376 RVLNTSPDET
+376 RVLEVSPDET
-386 MERARSCTYGLVCT
+386 MEKARSCTYGLVCT
-400 PYLHTTEAMLNFMQK
+400 PFLHTTEAMLNFMQK
-415 PGFDPEKFAF
+415 PEFDQEKFAF

-451 GIDIDIITSGELG
+451 GIDVDIITGGELG
-464 TEFNLGIPLLIKAWS
+464 SEFNLGIHLLIKAWS

-502 TSDKIYEKYMKEL
+502 TSDEIYEKYRKRL
-515 LDYLADPKT
+515 LDYLADPRT
-524 NLGKIKT
+524 NLRKMKT
-531 YLSIGKAFFSNLF
+531 YLTIGKAFFSNLF
-544 NGELSPIEKILRK
+544 DGKLSPIEEILRK
-557 AQDNFSQV
+557 AQEEFSQV
-565 KRIGEEKP
+565 KRTNEEKP
-573 KIGVIGEWFV
+573 KIGIVGEWYV
-583 RLHEPANQKIIRK
+583 RLHEPANQRIIRK
-596 LEEKG
+596 LEKKG
-601 AETWLA
+601 VEIWLA

-614 YSYYLNS
+614 YSYYLGS
-621 VLAREKFSLNRKKE
+621 VIAREKFRLNRKRE
-635 DLREWLL
+635 DLREWIL
-642 KSILYRVMIGYEHRL
+642 KSILYRVMIAYEHKL
-657 FKATLPYMQGFD
+657 FKATSPYMQGFD
-669 DIPAQE
+669 DITSQE

-696 GKAVDYLKK
+696 GKAVDYAKR

-764 KERYEN
+764 KDRYEN
-770 KRQNPLKTKDI
+770 KKYTKPH

>member
-1 MQIKVGIPRGLLFN
+1 MKVGIPRGLLFN

-20 FIPFFNYLGIKT
+20 FIPFFKYLGIKT
-32 IVSDETNRKI
+32 VVSDETSRKI

-48 IVPAEYCFPI
+48 IVPAEYCFPT
-58 KVAYGHVDNLLKKG
+58 KVAYGHVDNLLKKLKKD
-72 VDFIFIPHI
+72 DFIFIPHI
-81 ANTGKPTG
+81 ANTGKPIG
-89 SYKYSVTCS
+89 NYKYCVTCP

-103 PDLMKSTDWL
+103 PDLMKSAPKL
-113 IKEGLNS
+113 IEEGLNL
-120 ENLVS
+120 EKLIS

-134 NHIEDQMKK
+134 NHIENQMKK
-143 AITQMG
+143 AVAKMG

-157 ALQEALI
+157 ALQEGLI
-164 NKEKFDKKIEEKTK
+164 NKERFDKKIEEKTK
-178 KVFDSIQKK
+178 EVFDSIKK
-187 CKQEKYK
+187 YKK

-199 LVMARPYTAYDAN
+199 LVMARPYTAYDSN
-212 VNNDI
+212 VNNDV

-232 LAPIGQIDISKQMPK
+232 LAPIGSIDISTQMPK

-280 PDTQINQQMRYRAQ
+280 PDTQINQQMLCRAQ

-318 FNTVKSYLEIE
+318 FNTVKSYLGIE

-343 LDKIKGKKILVSP
+343 LDEIKDKKTLVFP
-356 PMSEHNYAVSSVLN
+356 PMSKHNYAMSAVFN
-370 AYGIQS
+370 AYKIQS
-376 RVLNTSPDET
+376 RVLEVSPDET
-386 MERARSCTYGLVCT
+386 LGRARSYTSGLVCT
-400 PYLHTTEAMLNFMQK
+400 PYLHTTEAMLNFIQK
-415 PGFDPEKFAF
+415 PGFDQEKFAF

-444 SLLFQKK
+444 SLLFQKN
-451 GIDIDIITSGELG
+451 GIDVDIITGGELG
-464 TEFNLGIPLLIKAWS
+464 SEFNLGIPLAIKVWP

-488 KMRMHTRPYEVNKG
+488 KMRMHTRSYEVNKG
-502 TSDKIYEKYMKEL
+502 TSDQIYEKYLKRL

-524 NLGKIKT
+524 NLGKMKT
-531 YLSIGKAFFSNLF
+531 YLTIGKAFFSNLF
-544 NGELSPIEKILRK
+544 NGKLSPIEEILKK
-557 AQDNFSQV
+557 AQEEFSQV
-565 KRIGEEKP
+565 KRSDEERP
-573 KIGVIGEWFV
+573 KIGIVGEFYV
-583 RLHEPANQKIIRK
+583 RLHEPANQRIIRK

-601 AETWLA
+601 AEIWLA
-607 PAIEYLV
+607 PATEYLV
-614 YSYYLNS
+614 YSYHLSS
-621 VLAREKFSLNRKKE
+621 VIAREKFSLNRKKE
-635 DLREWLL
+635 DLREWFT
-642 KSILYRVMIGYEHRL
+642 KSILYRVMIGYEHKL

-669 DIPAQE
+669 DIHAKE

-696 GKAVDYLKK
+696 GKAVDYAKR

-754 MRIDTFVAQV
+754 IRIDTFIAQV
-764 KERYEN
+764 KERYKN
-770 KRQNPLKTKDI
+770 KKDKSISK

>member
-1 MQIKVGIPRGLLFN
+1 MKVGIPRGLLFN

-20 FIPFFNYLGIKT
+20 FIPFFKYLGIKT
-32 IVSDETNRKI
+32 VISDETNRKI

-48 IVPAEYCFPI
+48 IVPAEYCFPT
-58 KVAYGHVDNLLKKG
+58 KVAYGHVDNLLKKLKKD
-72 VDFIFIPHI
+72 DFIFIPHI
-81 ANTGKPTG
+81 ASTGEPTG
-89 SYKYSVTCS
+89 SYKYCVTCP

-103 PDLMKSTDWL
+103 PDLMKSAL
-113 IKEGLNS
+113 KLAKEGLNL

-143 AITQMG
+143 ALAKMG
-149 HSTKNVRA
+149 YSTKNVRA
-157 ALQEALI
+157 ALQEGLI
-164 NKEKFDKKIEEKTK
+164 NKERFDKKIEEKTK
-178 KVFDSIQKK
+178 EVFDSIKK
-187 CKQEKYK
+187 YKK

-199 LVMARPYTAYDAN
+199 LVMARPYTSYDAN
-212 VNNDI
+212 VNNNI

-232 LAPIGQIDISKQMPK
+232 FAPIGSIDISKQMPK

-260 ELLNKNRNLFG
+260 ELLNKNKNLFG

-280 PDTQINQQMRYRAQ
+280 PDTQINQQMRCRTQ
-294 KPFLTIEMDEHTGD
+294 KPFLTVEMDEHTGD

-318 FNTVKSYLEIE
+318 FNTVKSYLGIE

-343 LDKIKGKKILVSP
+343 LDKIKDKKILVFP
-356 PMSEHNYAVSSVLN
+356 PMSKHNYAVSAVFN
-370 AYGIQS
+370 AYRIQS
-376 RVLNTSPDET
+376 RVSEISPDET

-415 PGFDPEKFAF
+415 PGFDQEKFAF
-425 FQATTDCGPCRLG
+425 FQATSDCGPCRLG

-451 GIDIDIITSGELG
+451 GIDVDIITGGEVGSEFSLG
-464 TEFNLGIPLLIKAWS
+464 MPLLIKAWS

-502 TSDKIYEKYMKEL
+502 TSDQIYEKYMKRL
-515 LDYLADPKT
+515 LDHLADPKT
-524 NLGKIKT
+524 NLGKMKT
-531 YLSIGKAFFSNLF
+531 YLTIGKVFFSNLF
-544 NGELSPIEKILRK
+544 DGNSSPIEEILRK
-557 AQDNFSQV
+557 AQGEFSQV
-565 KRIGEEKP
+565 KRTSEEKP
-573 KIGVIGEWFV
+573 KIGMIGEFFV
-583 RLHEPANQKIIRK
+583 RLHEPANQNILRK

-607 PAIEYLV
+607 PAAEYLT
-614 YSYYLNS
+614 YSYYLSS
-621 VLAREKFSLNRKKE
+621 VFAREKFSLNRKKE
-635 DLREWLL
+635 NLREWIL
-642 KSILYRVMIGYEHRL
+642 KSILYRFMIGYEHML
-657 FKATLPYMQGFD
+657 FKATLPYMQGFA
-669 DIPAQE
+669 DISAQE

-696 GKAVDYLKK
+696 GKAVDYVKR

-770 KRQNPLKTKDI
+770 KKYTKFH

>member
-1 MQIKVGIPRGLLFN
+1 MRIGIPRGLLFN

-20 FIPFFNYLGIKT
+20 FIPFFKYLGIET
-32 IVSDETNRKI
+32 VVSDETNRKI

-48 IVPAEYCFPI
+48 IVPEEYCFPT
-58 KVAYGHVDNLLKKG
+58 KVAYGHVDNLLKKD

-81 ANTGKPTG
+81 ANTGEPIG
-89 SYKYSVTCS
+89 SYKYSVTCP
-98 WTQSA
+98 WTQTA
-103 PDLMKSTDWL
+103 PDLMKSAPKL
-113 IKEGLNS
+113 IKEGFNS
-120 ENLVS
+120 EMLIS

-143 AITQMG
+143 AVAKMG
-149 HSTKNVRA
+149 YSTKNVRA
-157 ALQEALI
+157 ALQEGLI
-164 NKEKFDKKIEEKTK
+164 NKKRFDKKIEEKTK
-178 KVFDSIQKK
+178 EVFDFIKK
-187 CKQEKYK
+187 YKK

-217 VNKILDAGYLAIPLE
+217 INKILDAGYLAIPLE
-232 LAPIGQIDISKQMPK
+232 LAPIGSIDISTQMPK
-247 MYWIQGQKKLAAI
+247 MYWIQGQKKLTAI
-260 ELLNKNRNLFG
+260 ELLNKNKNLFG

-280 PDTQINQQMRYRAQ
+280 PDTQINQQMRCRTK
-294 KPFLTIEMDEHTGD
+294 KPFLTVEMDEHTGD

-318 FNTVKSYLEIE
+318 FNTVKSYLGIE

-343 LDKIKGKKILVSP
+343 LDKIKGKKILLIP
-356 PMSEHNYAVSSVLN
+356 PMSKHIYAMSAVFN

-376 RVLNTSPDET
+376 RVLDVSTDET
-386 MERARSCTYGLVCT
+386 MERARSCTCGLVCT

-415 PGFDPEKFAF
+415 PEFDQEKFAF
-425 FQATTDCGPCRLG
+425 FQLTTDCGPCRLG

-451 GIDIDIITSGELG
+451 GIDIDIIIGGELRS
-464 TEFNLGIPLLIKAWS
+464 EFNLGIPLLVKFWP

-502 TSDKIYEKYMKEL
+502 ISDKIYEKYVKRL

-524 NLGKIKT
+524 NLGKMKT
-531 YLSIGKAFFSNLF
+531 YLTIGKAAFSNLF
-544 NGELSPIEKILRK
+544 NGKLSPIEEILRK
-557 AQDNFSQV
+557 AQEKFSQV
-565 KRIGEEKP
+565 KRTNEEKP
-573 KIGVIGEWFV
+573 KIGMVGEFYV
-583 RLHEPANQKIIRK
+583 RFHEPANQRIIRN
-596 LEEKG
+596 LEGKG
-601 AETWLA
+601 AEIWLA
-607 PAIEYLV
+607 PVTEYFT
-614 YSYYLNS
+614 YSYYLDS
-621 VLAREKFSLNRKKE
+621 VTAREKFSLNRKKR
-635 DLREWLL
+635 DLREWIL
-642 KSILYRVMIGYEHRL
+642 KSILYRFMIGYEHKL
-657 FKATLPYMQGFD
+657 FKATLPYMQDFD
-669 DIPAQE
+669 DIPAKE

-696 GKAVDYLKK
+696 GKAVDYAKR

-754 MRIDTFVAQV
+754 IIIDTFVAQV
-764 KERYEN
+764 KDRYEN
-770 KRQNPLKTKDI
+770 KKYTKSH